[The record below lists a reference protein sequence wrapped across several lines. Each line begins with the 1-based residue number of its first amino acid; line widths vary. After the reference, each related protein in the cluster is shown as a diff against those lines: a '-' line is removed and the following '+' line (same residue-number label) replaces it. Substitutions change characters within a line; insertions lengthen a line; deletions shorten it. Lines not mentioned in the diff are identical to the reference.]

1 MKLFAGAVAASLV
14 VAVSAHAEPPGP
26 GPGRPVVL
34 VSDFDGPYMDAP
46 PPLPPAPIPAPRYGY
61 QRDDYRGDGYGPPPV
76 RYDGGDRG
84 YEPGYGYAPALL
96 PLPEVYAVLRDN
108 GFSPLGAPRQRG
120 LTYVIA
126 ALDRGGEDGKLII
139 DARNGRILRF
149 VPAFQWGG
157 ALDRMR
163 YEPDVPVPAPRG
175 PLTLPPPTVIKAEP
189 QALPVAPPA
198 PRIASRGETPAA
210 PPRAIAALP
219 KAPAVAAP
227 KPMAA
232 APKPV
237 QQQAAAVQPHPVEAA
252 PPAAQPAPVPAQ
264 PPAVIQAKPET
275 QILPTQPMPPAEGL
289 E

>member
-14 VAVSAHAEPPGP
+14 VAVVAHVEPAAAGP
-26 GPGRPVVL
+26 DRPVVL

-46 PPLPPAPIPAPRYGY
+46 PPLPPLPPASVPGPGYGY
-61 QRDDYRGDGYGPPPV
+61 QRNDYRGDGYGPPV
-76 RYDGGDRG
+76 RYDGSDR
-84 YEPGYGYAPALL
+84 GYGYAPALL

-120 LTYVIA
+120 LTYIIA

-157 ALDRMR
+157 TLDRMR
-163 YEPDVPVPAPRG
+163 YEPEAPAPASRG

-198 PRIASRGETPAA
+198 PRVASRGEVPAA
-210 PPRAIAALP
+210 PPTTIAALP
-219 KAPAVAAP
+219 KSPVAAAP

-232 APKPV
+232 APRPV
-237 QQQAAAVQPHPVEAA
+237 PQQRTAAVQPRPAEAA
-252 PPAAQPAPVPAQ
+252 PAATQPAPVPAQ